1 MQLNL
6 ILYIHVF
13 EMSCFSS
20 YLKAQ
25 SQKRKYCNLLKT
37 LFQNKPTSI
46 LMLVAFDIWKPTI
59 YHKKQI

>member
-1 MQLNL
+1 
-6 ILYIHVF
+6 
-13 EMSCFSS
+13 MSCFSS